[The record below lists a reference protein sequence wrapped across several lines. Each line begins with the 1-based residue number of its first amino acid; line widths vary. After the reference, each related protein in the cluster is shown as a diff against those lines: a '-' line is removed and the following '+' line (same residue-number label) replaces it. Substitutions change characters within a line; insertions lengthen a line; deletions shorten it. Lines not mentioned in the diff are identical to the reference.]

1 MIVLS
6 CLNYLALSCWKH
18 ESDCRVAANGSAL
31 RNPYCIVC
39 HVLFYF
45 LLTQEFYDSPN
56 NLARVDVYNDGRSG
70 VRSGPISLIRDS
82 ARGID
87 YIINRQLNN
96 CTVIPRDDESFYFQT
111 LQGDSDLVASL
122 GTPVDLLT
130 FAQLLQEYTYEGVTN
145 VRGVDVDAWIGLQRS
160 VPFQFDVGTA
170 TVRNGTWEL
179 FYTRPGW
186 RITGDRAV
194 TTDPV
199 LWRINLSG
207 DLSFTNATDNT
218 TSSGLYTTT
227 YDIFDF
233 SSEEPDF
240 DVFDVS
246 TCFSP
251 SEYHVLSLA
260 VPGHVQG
267 LNFSRLRNNLRA
279 AIVDYAKI
287 QPLQV
292 GNIQVIGCRCSGVG
306 TSCGLGGAK
315 VY

>member
-1 MIVLS
+1 M
-6 CLNYLALSCWKH
+6 
-18 ESDCRVAANGSAL
+18 
-31 RNPYCIVC
+31 
-39 HVLFYF
+39 LFYF

-82 ARGID
+82 DRSID

-122 GTPVDLLT
+122 VTPVDLLT
-130 FAQLLQEYTYEGVTN
+130 FARQLQYMYEGVTN
-145 VRGVDVDAWIGLQRS
+145 VRGVDVDAWIGLQPV
-160 VPFQFDVGTA
+160 VPFQFAVGTV
-170 TVRNGTWEL
+170 TITNGTWEL

-186 RITGDRAV
+186 TITGDRNV

-207 DLSFTNATDNT
+207 DLLFTNATDNT
-218 TSSGLYTTT
+218 TSSGFYSAT

-246 TCFSP
+246 ACFSP

-260 VPGHVQG
+260 VPGHEQG
-267 LNFSRLRNNLRA
+267 LNFSRLRNNLRSA
-279 AIVDYAKI
+279 FVNYSNI

-292 GNIQVIGCRCSGVG
+292 GNIQVIGCR
-306 TSCGLGGAK
+306 
-315 VY
+315 